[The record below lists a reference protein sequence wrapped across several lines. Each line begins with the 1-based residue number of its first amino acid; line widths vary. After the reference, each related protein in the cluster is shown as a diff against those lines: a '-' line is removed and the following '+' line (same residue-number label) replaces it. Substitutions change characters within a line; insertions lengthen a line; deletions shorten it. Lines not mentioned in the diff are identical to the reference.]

1 MGEIE
6 VAGIIKLLG
15 VVGLIVFLIR
25 KKWNLGYIMIFASLL
40 LGILFRLRVKDIILN
55 VVLAIIDSMT
65 LKLFGIIVLVFLLS
79 GVLRKIE
86 SLRDIVD
93 SLQKLVKD
101 HRLILAF
108 IPAFLGLIP
117 MPAGAM
123 FSAPMVNEV
132 ASRMNL
138 QAEEKTFINYWFR
151 HIWELIWPLYPS
163 IILFSALL
171 EVEIREIV
179 KVQFPLT
186 IALFI
191 IGLVW
196 EQRNIKRNIIENTNR
211 KDVLFNRKDVFLNM
225 KKLFLGTWPILLI
238 AVFVLFVKLD
248 FLISL
253 SIVILSLILL
263 NRSKIKVKDVKD
275 IIKSDLDLNI
285 LFLIAGIM
293 IFQRMLGATGIII
306 IIPEFFTGLGI
317 PRLVV
322 LFIIPFLVGILTGI
336 SSATVGICFPV
347 LLPFMVLQNEVNLNY
362 AMFAYVGAYIGM
374 MISPVH
380 LCLVVTKDYFKA
392 DLAKIYKLLALPLL
406 IIILFAF
413 ILVMVNA

>member
-1 MGEIE
+1 M
-6 VAGIIKLLG
+6 AGIIKLLG

-40 LGILFRLRVKDIILN
+40 LGVLFRLKVKDIILN

-211 KDVLFNRKDVFLNM
+211 KDVFFNM

-263 NRSKIKVKDVKD
+263 NRYKIKVKDIKD

-293 IFQRMLGATGIII
+293 IFQRMLEATGIII

-347 LLPFMVLQNEVNLNY
+347 LLPFMVVQNEVNLNY

-406 IIILFAF
+406 IIILFAL
-413 ILVMVNA
+413 ILVMVSA

>member
-1 MGEIE
+1 M
-6 VAGIIKLLG
+6 AGIIKLLG

-40 LGILFRLRVKDIILN
+40 LGVLFRLKVKDIVLN

-65 LKLFGIIVLVFLLS
+65 LRLFGIIVLVFLLS

-186 IALFI
+186 IAVFI

-211 KDVLFNRKDVFLNM
+211 IDVFFNM

-253 SIVILSLILL
+253 SIAILSLILL
-263 NRSKIKVKDVKD
+263 NRYKIKVKDIKD

-293 IFQRMLGATGIII
+293 IFKRMLEATGIII

-317 PRLVV
+317 PFLVV

-347 LLPFMVLQNEVNLNY
+347 LLPFMVVQNEVNLNY

-406 IIILFAF
+406 IIILFAL
-413 ILVMVNA
+413 ILVMVSA

>member
-1 MGEIE
+1 

-40 LGILFRLRVKDIILN
+40 LGVLFRLKVKDIILN

-65 LKLFGIIVLVFLLS
+65 LRLFGIIVLVFLLS

-211 KDVLFNRKDVFLNM
+211 KDVFFNM

-263 NRSKIKVKDVKD
+263 NRYKIKVKDIKD

-293 IFQRMLGATGIII
+293 IFQRMLEATGIII

-347 LLPFMVLQNEVNLNY
+347 LLPFMVVQNEVNLNY

-406 IIILFAF
+406 IIILFAL
-413 ILVMVNA
+413 ILVMVSA

>member
-1 MGEIE
+1 

-40 LGILFRLRVKDIILN
+40 LGVLFRLKVKDIILN

-211 KDVLFNRKDVFLNM
+211 IDVFFNM

-263 NRSKIKVKDVKD
+263 NRYKIKVKDIKD

-293 IFQRMLGATGIII
+293 IFKRMLEATGIII

-317 PRLVV
+317 PFLVV

-347 LLPFMVLQNEVNLNY
+347 LLPFMVVQNEVNLNY

-406 IIILFAF
+406 IIILFAL
-413 ILVMVNA
+413 ILVMVSA

>member
-1 MGEIE
+1 M
-6 VAGIIKLLG
+6 AGIIKLLG

-40 LGILFRLRVKDIILN
+40 LGVLFRLKAKDIILN
-55 VVLAIIDSMT
+55 VVLAIIDPMT
-65 LKLFGIIVLVFLLS
+65 LNLFGIIILVFLLS

-211 KDVLFNRKDVFLNM
+211 KDVFFNI

-263 NRSKIKVKDVKD
+263 NRSKIKVKDIKD

-293 IFQRMLGATGIII
+293 IFKRMLEATGIII

-347 LLPFMVLQNEVNLNY
+347 LLPFMVVQNEVNLNY

-406 IIILFAF
+406 IIILFAL
-413 ILVMVNA
+413 ILVMVSA

>member
-1 MGEIE
+1 M
-6 VAGIIKLLG
+6 AGIIKLLG

-40 LGILFRLRVKDIILN
+40 LGVLFRLKVKDIILN
-55 VVLAIIDSMT
+55 VVLAIIDPMT

-101 HRLILAF
+101 YRLILAF

-186 IALFI
+186 IAAFI

-211 KDVLFNRKDVFLNM
+211 KDVFFNM

-238 AVFVLFVKLD
+238 VVFVLFVKLD

-263 NRSKIKVKDVKD
+263 NRYKIKVKDIKD

-293 IFQRMLGATGIII
+293 IFKRMLEATGIII

-317 PRLVV
+317 PPLVV

-347 LLPFMVLQNEVNLNY
+347 LLPFMVVQNEVNLNY
-362 AMFAYVGAYIGM
+362 AMFAFVGAYIGM

-406 IIILFAF
+406 IIILFAL
-413 ILVMVNA
+413 ILVMVSV

>member
-1 MGEIE
+1 M
-6 VAGIIKLLG
+6 AGIIKLLG

-25 KKWNLGYIMIFASLL
+25 KKCNLGYIMIFASLL
-40 LGILFRLRVKDIILN
+40 LGVLFRLKVKDIILN
-55 VVLAIIDSMT
+55 VVLAIIDPMT

-108 IPAFLGLIP
+108 IPTFLGLIP

-123 FSAPMVNEV
+123 FSAPMINEV

-186 IALFI
+186 IAVFV

-196 EQRNIKRNIIENTNR
+196 EQRNIKRNIIESTNGI
-211 KDVLFNRKDVFLNM
+211 DVFFNM

-238 AVFVLFVKLD
+238 VVFVLFVKLD

-263 NRSKIKVKDVKD
+263 NKDKIKVKDIKD

-293 IFQRMLGATGIII
+293 IFKRMLEATGIII

-317 PRLVV
+317 PLLVV
-322 LFIIPFLVGILTGI
+322 LFIIPFFVGILTGI

-347 LLPFMVLQNEVNLNY
+347 LLPFMMVQNEVNLNY
-362 AMFAYVGAYIGM
+362 AMFAFVGVYIGM
-374 MISPVH
+374 MISPMH

-406 IIILFAF
+406 IIILFAL
-413 ILVMVNA
+413 ILVMVSA

>member
-1 MGEIE
+1 

-40 LGILFRLRVKDIILN
+40 LGVLFRLKVKDIVLN

-65 LKLFGIIVLVFLLS
+65 LRLFGIIVLVFLLS

-186 IALFI
+186 IAVFI

-211 KDVLFNRKDVFLNM
+211 IDVFFNM

-263 NRSKIKVKDVKD
+263 NRYKIKVKDIKD

-293 IFQRMLGATGIII
+293 IFKRMLEATGIII

-347 LLPFMVLQNEVNLNY
+347 LLPFMVVQNEVNLNY

-406 IIILFAF
+406 IIILFAL
-413 ILVMVNA
+413 ILVMVSA

>member
-1 MGEIE
+1 

-25 KKWNLGYIMIFASLL
+25 KKWNLGYIMMFASLL
-40 LGILFRLRVKDIILN
+40 LGVLFRLRVKDIILN
-55 VVLAIIDSMT
+55 VVLAIIDPMT

-86 SLRDIVD
+86 SLKDIVD

-211 KDVLFNRKDVFLNM
+211 KDVFFNM

-238 AVFVLFVKLD
+238 AVLVLFVKLD

-263 NRSKIKVKDVKD
+263 NRDKIKVKDIKD

-293 IFQRMLGATGIII
+293 IFQRMLEATGIII

-347 LLPFMVLQNEVNLNY
+347 LLPFMVVQNEVNLNY

-406 IIILFAF
+406 IIILFAL
-413 ILVMVNA
+413 ILVMVSA

>member
-1 MGEIE
+1 

-25 KKWNLGYIMIFASLL
+25 KKWNLGYIMILASLL

-55 VVLAIIDSMT
+55 VVLAIIDPMT

-86 SLRDIVD
+86 SLKDIVD

-211 KDVLFNRKDVFLNM
+211 KDVFFNM

-238 AVFVLFVKLD
+238 AVLVLFVKLD

-253 SIVILSLILL
+253 SIVIVSLILL
-263 NRSKIKVKDVKD
+263 NRDKIKVKDIKD

-293 IFQRMLGATGIII
+293 IFQRMLEATGIII

-347 LLPFMVLQNEVNLNY
+347 LLPFMVVQNEVNLNY

-392 DLAKIYKLLALPLL
+392 DLAKIYKLLALPIL
-406 IIILFAF
+406 IIILFAL
-413 ILVMVNA
+413 ILVMVSA

>member
-1 MGEIE
+1 M
-6 VAGIIKLLG
+6 AGIIKLLG

-40 LGILFRLRVKDIILN
+40 LGVLFRLKVKDIILN

-171 EVEIREIV
+171 EVEIKEIV

-186 IALFI
+186 IAMLI

-211 KDVLFNRKDVFLNM
+211 KDVFFNM

-263 NRSKIKVKDVKD
+263 NRYKIKVKDIKD
-275 IIKSDLDLNI
+275 IIKNDVDLNI

-293 IFQRMLGATGIII
+293 IFKRMLEATGIII

-347 LLPFMVLQNEVNLNY
+347 LLPFMVVQNEVNLNY

-406 IIILFAF
+406 IIILFAL
-413 ILVMVNA
+413 ILVMVSA

>member
-1 MGEIE
+1 M
-6 VAGIIKLLG
+6 AGIIKLLG

-40 LGILFRLRVKDIILN
+40 LGVLFRLKVKDIVLN

-65 LKLFGIIVLVFLLS
+65 LRLFGIIVLVFLLS

-186 IALFI
+186 IAVFI

-211 KDVLFNRKDVFLNM
+211 IDVFFNM

-238 AVFVLFVKLD
+238 VVFVLFVKLD

-253 SIVILSLILL
+253 SIAILSLILL
-263 NRSKIKVKDVKD
+263 NRYKIKVKDIKD

-293 IFQRMLGATGIII
+293 IFKRMLEATGIII

-317 PRLVV
+317 PFLVV

-347 LLPFMVLQNEVNLNY
+347 LLPFMVVQNEVNLNY

-406 IIILFAF
+406 IIILFAL
-413 ILVMVNA
+413 ILVMVSA

>member
-1 MGEIE
+1 M
-6 VAGIIKLLG
+6 AGIIKLLG

-40 LGILFRLRVKDIILN
+40 LGVLFRLKVKDIVLN

-65 LKLFGIIVLVFLLS
+65 LRLFGIIVLVFLLS

-211 KDVLFNRKDVFLNM
+211 KDVFFNM

-263 NRSKIKVKDVKD
+263 NRYKIKVKDIKD

-293 IFQRMLGATGIII
+293 IFKRMLEATGIII

-317 PRLVV
+317 PFLVV

-347 LLPFMVLQNEVNLNY
+347 LLPFMVVQNEVNLNY

-406 IIILFAF
+406 IIILFAL
-413 ILVMVNA
+413 ILVMVSA

>member
-1 MGEIE
+1 M
-6 VAGIIKLLG
+6 AGIIKLLG

-25 KKWNLGYIMIFASLL
+25 KKWNLGYIMMFASLL
-40 LGILFRLRVKDIILN
+40 LGVLFRLRVKDIILN
-55 VVLAIIDSMT
+55 VVLAIIDPMT

-86 SLRDIVD
+86 SLKDIVD

-211 KDVLFNRKDVFLNM
+211 KDVFFNM

-263 NRSKIKVKDVKD
+263 NRYKIKVKDIKD

-293 IFQRMLGATGIII
+293 IFQRMLEATGIII

-347 LLPFMVLQNEVNLNY
+347 LLPFMVVQNEVNLNY

-406 IIILFAF
+406 IIILFAL
-413 ILVMVNA
+413 ILVMVSA

>member
-1 MGEIE
+1 
-6 VAGIIKLLG
+6 
-15 VVGLIVFLIR
+15 
-25 KKWNLGYIMIFASLL
+25 
-40 LGILFRLRVKDIILN
+40 
-55 VVLAIIDSMT
+55 
-65 LKLFGIIVLVFLLS
+65 
-79 GVLRKIE
+79 
-86 SLRDIVD
+86 
-93 SLQKLVKD
+93 
-101 HRLILAF
+101 
-108 IPAFLGLIP
+108 
-117 MPAGAM
+117 M

-211 KDVLFNRKDVFLNM
+211 KDVFFNM

-263 NRSKIKVKDVKD
+263 NRSKIKVKDIKD

-293 IFQRMLGATGIII
+293 IFKRMLEATGIII

-347 LLPFMVLQNEVNLNY
+347 LLPFMVVQNEFNLNY

-406 IIILFAF
+406 IIILFAL
-413 ILVMVNA
+413 ILVMVSA

>member
-1 MGEIE
+1 M
-6 VAGIIKLLG
+6 AGIIKLLG

-40 LGILFRLRVKDIILN
+40 LGVLFRLKVKDIILN

-211 KDVLFNRKDVFLNM
+211 KDVFCNM

-263 NRSKIKVKDVKD
+263 NRYKIKVKDIKD

-293 IFQRMLGATGIII
+293 IFQRMLEATGIII

-347 LLPFMVLQNEVNLNY
+347 LLPFMVVQNEVNLNY

-406 IIILFAF
+406 IIILFAL
-413 ILVMVNA
+413 ILVMVSA

>member
-1 MGEIE
+1 M
-6 VAGIIKLLG
+6 AGIIKLLG

-40 LGILFRLRVKDIILN
+40 LGVLFRLKVKDIILN

-211 KDVLFNRKDVFLNM
+211 KDVFCNM

-263 NRSKIKVKDVKD
+263 NRSKIKVKDIKD

-293 IFQRMLGATGIII
+293 IFQRMLEATGIII

-347 LLPFMVLQNEVNLNY
+347 LLPFMVVQNEVNLNY

-406 IIILFAF
+406 IIILFAL
-413 ILVMVNA
+413 ILVMVSA

>member
-1 MGEIE
+1 

-40 LGILFRLRVKDIILN
+40 LGVLFRLKVKDIILN

-211 KDVLFNRKDVFLNM
+211 KDVFFNM

-263 NRSKIKVKDVKD
+263 NRYKIKVKDIKD

-293 IFQRMLGATGIII
+293 IFKRMLEATGIII

-347 LLPFMVLQNEVNLNY
+347 LLPFMVVQNEFNLNY

-406 IIILFAF
+406 IIILFAL
-413 ILVMVNA
+413 ILVMVSA

>member
-1 MGEIE
+1 M
-6 VAGIIKLLG
+6 AGIIKLLG

-40 LGILFRLRVKDIILN
+40 LGVLFRLKAKDIILN
-55 VVLAIIDSMT
+55 VVLAIIDPMT
-65 LKLFGIIVLVFLLS
+65 LRLFGIIVLVFLLS

-151 HIWELIWPLYPS
+151 HIWEFIWPLYPS

-186 IALFI
+186 IAAFI

-211 KDVLFNRKDVFLNM
+211 KDVFFNM

-263 NRSKIKVKDVKD
+263 NRSKIKVKDIKD

-347 LLPFMVLQNEVNLNY
+347 LLPFMVVQNEVNLNY
-362 AMFAYVGAYIGM
+362 AMFAFVGAYIGM

-406 IIILFAF
+406 IIILFAL

>member
-1 MGEIE
+1 

-40 LGILFRLRVKDIILN
+40 LGILFRLRVKNIILN

-65 LKLFGIIVLVFLLS
+65 LKLIGIIFLVFLLS

-86 SLRDIVD
+86 SLRDTVD

-123 FSAPMVNEV
+123 FSAPMVKEV

-151 HIWELIWPLYPS
+151 HIWEFIWPLFPS

-171 EVEIREIV
+171 EVEIRKIV

-186 IALFI
+186 IAAFI

-196 EQRNIKRNIIENTNR
+196 EQRNIKRNIIENA
-211 KDVLFNRKDVFLNM
+211 NRKDVFFNM

-238 AVFVLFVKLD
+238 VIFVLFVKLD

-263 NRSKIKVKDVKD
+263 NRYKIKIKDIKD
-275 IIKSDLDLNI
+275 IIKSDLGLNI
-285 LFLIAGIM
+285 LFLTAGIM
-293 IFQRMLGATGIII
+293 IFKRMLEATGIII

-317 PRLVV
+317 PLLVV
-322 LFIIPFLVGILTGI
+322 LFIMPFLVGILTGD

-347 LLPFMVLQNEVNLNY
+347 LLPFMVVQNEVNLNY

-380 LCLVVTKDYFKA
+380 LCLAVTKDYFKA

-406 IIILFAF
+406 IIILFAL
-413 ILVMVNA
+413 ILVMVSAQ

>member
-1 MGEIE
+1 M
-6 VAGIIKLLG
+6 AGIIKLLG

-40 LGILFRLRVKDIILN
+40 LGVLFRLKVKDIILN
-55 VVLAIIDSMT
+55 VVLAIIDPMT

-101 HRLILAF
+101 YRLILAF

-186 IALFI
+186 IAAFI

-211 KDVLFNRKDVFLNM
+211 KDVFFNM

-238 AVFVLFVKLD
+238 VVFVLFVKLD

-263 NRSKIKVKDVKD
+263 NRYKIKVKDIKD

-293 IFQRMLGATGIII
+293 IFKRMLEATGIII

-317 PRLVV
+317 PPLVV

-347 LLPFMVLQNEVNLNY
+347 LLPFMVVQNEVNLNY

-406 IIILFAF
+406 IIILFAL
-413 ILVMVNA
+413 ILVMVSA

>member
-1 MGEIE
+1 

-40 LGILFRLRVKDIILN
+40 LGVLFRLKVKDIILN

-211 KDVLFNRKDVFLNM
+211 KDVFFNM

-263 NRSKIKVKDVKD
+263 NRYKIKVKDIKD

-293 IFQRMLGATGIII
+293 IFQRMLEATGIII

-347 LLPFMVLQNEVNLNY
+347 LLPFMVVQNEVNLNY

-406 IIILFAF
+406 IIILFAL
-413 ILVMVNA
+413 ILVMVSA

>member
-1 MGEIE
+1 M
-6 VAGIIKLLG
+6 AGIIKLLG

-25 KKWNLGYIMIFASLL
+25 KKCNLGYIMIFASLL
-40 LGILFRLRVKDIILN
+40 LGVLFRLKVKDIILN

-65 LKLFGIIVLVFLLS
+65 LKLFGIIILVFLLS

-186 IALFI
+186 IAAFI

-211 KDVLFNRKDVFLNM
+211 KDVFFNM

-238 AVFVLFVKLD
+238 VVFVLFVKLD

-263 NRSKIKVKDVKD
+263 NRYKIKVKDIKD

-293 IFQRMLGATGIII
+293 IFKRMLEATGIIMT
-306 IIPEFFTGLGI
+306 IPEFFTGLGI
-317 PRLVV
+317 PLLVV

-347 LLPFMVLQNEVNLNY
+347 LLPFMVVQNEVNLNY
-362 AMFAYVGAYIGM
+362 AMLAFVGAYIGM

-392 DLAKIYKLLALPLL
+392 DLAKIYKLLALPLS
-406 IIILFAF
+406 IIILFAL
-413 ILVMVNA
+413 ILVMVSA

>member
-1 MGEIE
+1 

-40 LGILFRLRVKDIILN
+40 LGVLFRLKVKDIILN

-211 KDVLFNRKDVFLNM
+211 KDVFFNM

-263 NRSKIKVKDVKD
+263 NRYKIKVKDIKD
-275 IIKSDLDLNI
+275 IIKNDVDLNI

-293 IFQRMLGATGIII
+293 IFKRMLEATGIII

-347 LLPFMVLQNEVNLNY
+347 LLPFMVVQNEVNLNY

-406 IIILFAF
+406 IIILFAL
-413 ILVMVNA
+413 ILVMVSA

>member
-1 MGEIE
+1 M
-6 VAGIIKLLG
+6 AGIIKLLG

-40 LGILFRLRVKDIILN
+40 LGVLFRLKVKDIILN

-196 EQRNIKRNIIENTNR
+196 EQRNIKRNIIENTN
-211 KDVLFNRKDVFLNM
+211 KKDVFFNM

-238 AVFVLFVKLD
+238 VVFVLFVKLD

-263 NRSKIKVKDVKD
+263 NRYKIKVKDIKD

-293 IFQRMLGATGIII
+293 IFKRMLEATGIII

-347 LLPFMVLQNEVNLNY
+347 LLPFMVVQNEVNLNY

-406 IIILFAF
+406 IIILFAL
-413 ILVMVNA
+413 ILVMVSA

>member
-1 MGEIE
+1 

-40 LGILFRLRVKDIILN
+40 LGVLFRLKAKDIILN
-55 VVLAIIDSMT
+55 VVLAIIDPMT
-65 LKLFGIIVLVFLLS
+65 LRLFGIIVLVFLLS

-151 HIWELIWPLYPS
+151 HIWEFIWPLYPS

-186 IALFI
+186 IAAFI

-211 KDVLFNRKDVFLNM
+211 KDVFFNM

-263 NRSKIKVKDVKD
+263 NRSKIKVKGIKD

-293 IFQRMLGATGIII
+293 IFQRMLEATGIII

-362 AMFAYVGAYIGM
+362 AMFAFVGAYIGM

>member
-1 MGEIE
+1 M
-6 VAGIIKLLG
+6 AGIIKLLG

-25 KKWNLGYIMIFASLL
+25 KKCNLGYIMIFASLL
-40 LGILFRLRVKDIILN
+40 LGVLFRLKVKDIILN

-65 LKLFGIIVLVFLLS
+65 LKLFGIIILVFLLS

-186 IALFI
+186 IAAFI

-211 KDVLFNRKDVFLNM
+211 KDVFFNM

-238 AVFVLFVKLD
+238 VVFVLFVKLD

-263 NRSKIKVKDVKD
+263 NRYKIKVKDIKD

-293 IFQRMLGATGIII
+293 IFKRMLEATCIII

-317 PRLVV
+317 PPLVV
-322 LFIIPFLVGILTGI
+322 LFIIPFFVGILTGI

-347 LLPFMVLQNEVNLNY
+347 LLPFMVVQNEVNLNY
-362 AMFAYVGAYIGM
+362 AMLAFVGAYIGM

-392 DLAKIYKLLALPLL
+392 DLAKIYKLLALPLS
-406 IIILFAF
+406 IIILFAL
-413 ILVMVNA
+413 ILVMVSA

>member
-1 MGEIE
+1 M
-6 VAGIIKLLG
+6 AGIIKLLG

-25 KKWNLGYIMIFASLL
+25 KKWNLGYIMMFASLL
-40 LGILFRLRVKDIILN
+40 LGVLFRLRVKDIILN
-55 VVLAIIDSMT
+55 VVLAIIDPMT

-86 SLRDIVD
+86 SLKDIVD

-211 KDVLFNRKDVFLNM
+211 KDVFFNM

-263 NRSKIKVKDVKD
+263 NRYKIKVKDIKD

-293 IFQRMLGATGIII
+293 IFQRMLEATGIII

-347 LLPFMVLQNEVNLNY
+347 LLPFMVVQNEVNLNY

-392 DLAKIYKLLALPLL
+392 DLAKIYKLLALPIL
-406 IIILFAF
+406 IIILFAL
-413 ILVMVNA
+413 ILVMVSA

>member
-1 MGEIE
+1 M
-6 VAGIIKLLG
+6 AGIIKLLG

-40 LGILFRLRVKDIILN
+40 LGVLFRLRVKDIILN

-65 LKLFGIIVLVFLLS
+65 LKLFGIIILVFLLS

-151 HIWELIWPLYPS
+151 HIWEFIWPLYPS

-186 IALFI
+186 IAVFI

-211 KDVLFNRKDVFLNM
+211 IDVFFNM

-238 AVFVLFVKLD
+238 VVFVLFVKLD

-263 NRSKIKVKDVKD
+263 NRHKIKVKDLKD

-293 IFQRMLGATGIII
+293 IFKRMLEATGIII

-317 PRLVV
+317 PLLVV

-347 LLPFMVLQNEVNLNY
+347 LLPFMVVQNEVNLNY
-362 AMFAYVGAYIGM
+362 AMFAFVGAYIGM

-406 IIILFAF
+406 IIILFAL
-413 ILVMVNA
+413 ILVMVSA

>member
-1 MGEIE
+1 M
-6 VAGIIKLLG
+6 AGIIKLLG

-25 KKWNLGYIMIFASLL
+25 KKWNLGYVMIFASLL
-40 LGILFRLRVKDIILN
+40 LGVLFRLKVKDIILN

-93 SLQKLVKD
+93 SLQELVKD

-138 QAEEKTFINYWFR
+138 RAEEKTFINYWFR

-211 KDVLFNRKDVFLNM
+211 KDVFFNM

-263 NRSKIKVKDVKD
+263 NRYKIKVKDIKD

-306 IIPEFFTGLGI
+306 IIPELFTGLGI

-347 LLPFMVLQNEVNLNY
+347 LLPFMVVQNEVNLNY

-406 IIILFAF
+406 IIILFAL
-413 ILVMVNA
+413 ILVMVSA

>member
-1 MGEIE
+1 M
-6 VAGIIKLLG
+6 AGIIKLLG

-40 LGILFRLRVKDIILN
+40 LGVLFRLKVKDIILN

-65 LKLFGIIVLVFLLS
+65 LRLFGIIVLVFLLS

-151 HIWELIWPLYPS
+151 HIWEFIWPLYPS

-211 KDVLFNRKDVFLNM
+211 KDVFLNM

-263 NRSKIKVKDVKD
+263 NRYKIKVKDIKD

-293 IFQRMLGATGIII
+293 IFKRMLEATGIII

-347 LLPFMVLQNEVNLNY
+347 LLPFMVVQNEVNLNY

-406 IIILFAF
+406 IIILFAL
-413 ILVMVNA
+413 ILVMVSA

>member
-1 MGEIE
+1 

-196 EQRNIKRNIIENTNR
+196 EQRNIKRNIIENA
-211 KDVLFNRKDVFLNM
+211 NRKDVFCNM

-238 AVFVLFVKLD
+238 GVFVLFVKLD

-263 NRSKIKVKDVKD
+263 NRYKIKVKEIKD

-293 IFQRMLGATGIII
+293 IFQRMIEATGIII
-306 IIPEFFTGLGI
+306 IIPEFSTGLGI
-317 PRLVV
+317 PLLVV

-347 LLPFMVLQNEVNLNY
+347 LLPFMVVQNEVNLNY

-406 IIILFAF
+406 IIILFAL
-413 ILVMVNA
+413 ILVMVSA

>member
-1 MGEIE
+1 

-40 LGILFRLRVKDIILN
+40 LGVLFRLKVKDIILN

-211 KDVLFNRKDVFLNM
+211 KDVFFNM

-263 NRSKIKVKDVKD
+263 NRYKIKVKDIKD

-293 IFQRMLGATGIII
+293 IFQRMLEATGIII

-347 LLPFMVLQNEVNLNY
+347 LLPFMVVQNEFNLNY

-406 IIILFAF
+406 IIILFAL
-413 ILVMVNA
+413 ILVMVSA

>member
-1 MGEIE
+1 

-211 KDVLFNRKDVFLNM
+211 KDVFFNM

-263 NRSKIKVKDVKD
+263 NRYKIKVKDIKD

-293 IFQRMLGATGIII
+293 IFKRMLEATGIII

-347 LLPFMVLQNEVNLNY
+347 LLPFMVVQNEVNLNY

-406 IIILFAF
+406 IIILFAL
-413 ILVMVNA
+413 ILVMVSA

>member
-1 MGEIE
+1 

-25 KKWNLGYIMIFASLL
+25 KKWNLGYIMMLASLL
-40 LGILFRLRVKDIILN
+40 LGVLFRLRVKDIILN
-55 VVLAIIDSMT
+55 VVLAIIDPMT

-86 SLRDIVD
+86 SLKDIVD

-132 ASRMNL
+132 ASRMDL

-151 HIWELIWPLYPS
+151 HIWEFIWPLYPS

-186 IALFI
+186 IAAFI

-211 KDVLFNRKDVFLNM
+211 KDVFFDM

-238 AVFVLFVKLD
+238 AVLVLFVKLD

-263 NRSKIKVKDVKD
+263 NRSKIKIKDIKD
-275 IIKSDLDLNI
+275 IIKSDVDLNI
-285 LFLIAGIM
+285 LFLIAGVM
-293 IFQRMLGATGIII
+293 IFQRMLEATGIII

-317 PRLVV
+317 PLLVV

-336 SSATVGICFPV
+336 SSATIGICFPV
-347 LLPFMVLQNEVNLNY
+347 LLPFMVVQNEVNLNY

-380 LCLVVTKDYFKA
+380 LCLVITKDYFKA
-392 DLAKIYKLLALPLL
+392 DLAKIYKLLALPSL
-406 IIILFAF
+406 IITLFAL
-413 ILVMVNA
+413 ILVMVSA

>member
-1 MGEIE
+1 M
-6 VAGIIKLLG
+6 AGIIKLLG

-25 KKWNLGYIMIFASLL
+25 KKWNLGYIMMFASLL
-40 LGILFRLRVKDIILN
+40 LGVLFRLRVKDIILN
-55 VVLAIIDSMT
+55 VVLAIIDPMT

-86 SLRDIVD
+86 SLKDIVD

-211 KDVLFNRKDVFLNM
+211 KDVFFNM

-238 AVFVLFVKLD
+238 AVLVLFVKLD

-253 SIVILSLILL
+253 SIVIVSLILL
-263 NRSKIKVKDVKD
+263 NRDKIKVKDIKD

-293 IFQRMLGATGIII
+293 IFQRMLEATGIII

-347 LLPFMVLQNEVNLNY
+347 LLPFMVVQNEVNLNY

-392 DLAKIYKLLALPLL
+392 DLAKIYKLLALPIL
-406 IIILFAF
+406 IIILFAL
-413 ILVMVNA
+413 ILVMVSA

>member
-1 MGEIE
+1 M
-6 VAGIIKLLG
+6 AGIIKLLG

-40 LGILFRLRVKDIILN
+40 LGVLFRLRVKDIILN
-55 VVLAIIDSMT
+55 VVLAIIDPMT

-79 GVLRKIE
+79 GVLRRIE
-86 SLRDIVD
+86 GLRDIVD

-211 KDVLFNRKDVFLNM
+211 KDVFFNM

-238 AVFVLFVKLD
+238 VVFVLFVKLD

-263 NRSKIKVKDVKD
+263 NRYKIKVKDIKD

-293 IFQRMLGATGIII
+293 IFQRMLEATGIII

-347 LLPFMVLQNEVNLNY
+347 LLPFMVVQNEVNLNY

-374 MISPVH
+374 MLSPVH

-406 IIILFAF
+406 IIILFAL
-413 ILVMVNA
+413 ILVMVSA

>member
-1 MGEIE
+1 

-25 KKWNLGYIMIFASLL
+25 KKCNLGYIMIFASLL
-40 LGILFRLRVKDIILN
+40 LGVLFRLKVKDIILN

-65 LKLFGIIVLVFLLS
+65 LKLFGIIILVFLLS

-186 IALFI
+186 IAAFI

-211 KDVLFNRKDVFLNM
+211 KDVFFNM

-238 AVFVLFVKLD
+238 VVFVLFVKLD

-263 NRSKIKVKDVKD
+263 NRYKIKVKDIKD

-293 IFQRMLGATGIII
+293 IFKRMLEATCIII

-317 PRLVV
+317 PPLVV
-322 LFIIPFLVGILTGI
+322 LFIIPFFVGILTGI

-347 LLPFMVLQNEVNLNY
+347 LLPFMVVQNEVNLNY
-362 AMFAYVGAYIGM
+362 AMLAFVGAYIGM

-392 DLAKIYKLLALPLL
+392 DLAKIYKLLALPLS
-406 IIILFAF
+406 IIILFAL
-413 ILVMVNA
+413 ILVMVSA